1 MFMRNKTLRLNDC
14 KGTKIKCQLFSM
26 PFLKIVDF
34 LKKNNSLIA
43 PTEIEEAAP
52 KTRQKRGT
60 FCIKISAVGPNDLIF
75 FQ

>member
-1 MFMRNKTLRLNDC
+1 MSIVFYAIFKNR
-14 KGTKIKCQLFSM
+14 GFSE
-26 PFLKIVDF
+26 
-34 LKKNNSLIA
+34 KNNSLIA